1 MEPTKTHYAYG
12 VFFVTAV
19 ALADAGLKALA
30 LKLEPVTNGAVG
42 FHLYL
47 NPGVT
52 GSVEIPLW
60 LVLPFSAALLCALM
74 LAWRWSHR
82 NKRHGGALGYA
93 AIVVGGA
100 GNFVDRL
107 IHGHTTDYL
116 KVASSVL
123 NLSDILIIAGLL
135 LLLRYHKSVRD

>member
-1 MEPTKTHYAYG
+1 MEPTKTHYIYG
-12 VFFVTAV
+12 VFFVITL
-19 ALADAGLKALA
+19 ALVDAGLKTLA
-30 LKLEPVTNGAVG
+30 LSTDPTSTGAIG

-47 NPGVT
+47 NPGIT
-52 GSVEIPLW
+52 GSIEIPLW
-60 LVLPFSAALLCALM
+60 LVLPFSIILLSGLV
-74 LAWRWSHR
+74 LAWRSAHKSR
-82 NKRHGGALGYA
+82 RHGSALGYA
-93 AIVVGGA
+93 AIVLGGL

-123 NLSDILIIAGLL
+123 NLSDILIISGLL

>member
-12 VFFVTAV
+12 VFFVTAI
-19 ALADAGLKALA
+19 ALIDAGLKALA
-30 LKLEPVTNGAVG
+30 LKTEPVTSGKIG

-60 LVLPFSAALLCALM
+60 LVLPVSVILLCGLV
-74 LAWRWSHR
+74 LAWRSAYKHSR
-82 NKRHGGALGYA
+82 YGGALGYA
-93 AIVVGGA
+93 AVVVGGA

-116 KVASSVL
+116 KVVTSVL